1 MNIIQIVSSS
11 RTSGTAS
18 MMVVLSAWLQR
29 RGHNI
34 LAVCPPGDW
43 LPGRLIQAGVPHTEI
58 NMHGLGSPQAVFKL
72 RQLACANRTDI
83 IHTHLTRA
91 TYIGHFAGRLAH
103 IPVVSTVHV
112 MHRNIAYRYLPN
124 RDRSVVAVSEYL
136 RQGLIAGGVPAD
148 RVQTVYNGT
157 DFDLEHPIVTPGQG
171 DVRTELG
178 LPADAIL
185 IGLFGQINAFK
196 GSPLLVQAARDVL
209 ARFPRTYFVFVGSA
223 RPEYQRELCALA
235 RDSGVLDHLR
245 FTGVRSD
252 VQRMMSDMDI
262 ITLPSRYEACSMA
275 IIEAMAVG
283 KPVVATRA
291 GGNPE
296 LVQDGETGLLI
307 ERTPEALAQALTA
320 ILADHQGRQRMG
332 EAARRVAHS
341 RFSAAVMVK
350 QIEDL
355 YTDLVGFKPALHS

>member
-18 MMVVLSAWLQR
+18 MMVVLAAWLQR
-29 RGHNI
+29 RGHNV
-34 LAVCPPGDW
+34 LAACPPGDW
-43 LPGRLIQAGVPHTEI
+43 LPGRLIEAGVPHAEI
-58 NMHGLGSPQAVFKL
+58 TMHGIGSPQAIFKL
-72 RQLACANRTDI
+72 RQLANANQTDV

-91 TYIGHFAGRLAH
+91 TYIGHFAGRISH

-124 RDRSVVAVSEYL
+124 RDRSVVAVSDYL

-157 DFDLEHPIVTPGQG
+157 DFDTDLTLATREQG

-178 LPADAIL
+178 LPPDSTL

-196 GSPLLVQAARDVL
+196 GSPLLIQAAHHVL
-209 ARFPRTYFVFVGSA
+209 TRFPHTYFVFVGSA
-223 RPEYQRELCALA
+223 RPAYQQELCSLA

-245 FTGVRSD
+245 FTGVRAD
-252 VQRMMSDMDI
+252 VQRMMSAMDI

-307 ERTPEALAQALTA
+307 ERTPEALAEALTS
-320 ILADHQGRQRMG
+320 ILADHQRRKSMG
-332 EAARRVAHS
+332 EAARQVARS
-341 RFSAAVMVK
+341 RFSAAIMVK
-350 QIEDL
+350 QIEEL